1 MHVRKRLN
9 MHILDAYCRNQ
20 STFTHLLA
28 HMLNFRNTNFQTE
41 ASQNRKLFY
50 IHVCF
55 FFSFHFEAGSVEG
68 KTLAEQ
74 R

>member
-1 MHVRKRLN
+1 MRKCLN
-9 MHILDAYCRNQ
+9 MQILDVYRRNQ
-20 STFTHLLA
+20 STVTHLLA
-28 HMLNFRNTNFQTE
+28 HMLNFRNTHFQTE
-41 ASQNRKLFY
+41 ASQIRKLFH

-55 FFSFHFEAGSVEG
+55 FFLSIFETGSVQG